1 MPAYAV
7 IGGQW
12 GDEGKGKI
20 IDYLASQAKIVARY
34 SGGNNAGHTV
44 INDKGKFAFHLIPC
58 GIAWD
63 DVTNIIGNGVV
74 VDPNI
79 LIEEISKIKN
89 ANLPGKIL
97 ISNKSH
103 VVMPYHIELDRL
115 EEMSRG
121 NTSIGT
127 TGRGIGPAYVDKVA
141 RSGIR
146 MEEILTPLVLQK
158 KLSEIVEN
166 KNKII
171 QKIYNSTPI
180 SLENTTN
187 SIFRWNR
194 ELSTYIGDIDKVLDK
209 SLKNNEKI
217 ILEGAQGSL
226 LDIDHGTYP
235 YVTSS
240 SPTIGGAITGLGISP
255 GKIKSSIGIY
265 KAYCTRVGSGP
276 FPTEIIG
283 KIGDK
288 IRQEAGE
295 FGTTTGRGRRIGW
308 FDAVAGKF
316 SKKINGFDSIIITR
330 LDTLD
335 TWDEINVCVKYEF
348 EGKEIDDFPINHE
361 ILSKCKPIYETF
373 TGWKSSTFGMK
384 KFSDL
389 PTEAK
394 NYLSFIEKT
403 LSSKISLISTGPK
416 REEVIE
422 IDNPIK
428 DS

>member
-20 IDYLASQAKIVARY
+20 IDYLARKASVVARY

-44 INDKGKFAFHLIPC
+44 INDQGKFAFHLVPC
-58 GIAWD
+58 GIAWEN
-63 DVTNIIGNGVV
+63 VMNVIGNGVV

-79 LIEEISKIKN
+79 LIDEITKIKK

-103 VVMPYHIELDRL
+103 VVMPYHIELDQL
-115 EEMSRG
+115 EERSRG

-146 MEEILTPLVLQK
+146 MDELLYPLKLQE
-158 KLSEIVEN
+158 KLSEIIEV
-166 KNKII
+166 KNNII
-171 QKIYNSTPI
+171 QKIYNGNPV
-180 SLENTTN
+180 SLENTVN
-187 SIFRWNR
+187 SIFRWNNF
-194 ELSTYIGDIDKVLDK
+194 LSPYIDEINHLFEKTLNQDK
-209 SLKNNEKI
+209 NI

-240 SPTIGGAITGLGISP
+240 NSTIGGAITGLGIP
-255 GKIKSSIGIY
+255 PKKITRNIGIY
-265 KAYCTRVGSGP
+265 KAYCTRVGSGA
-276 FPTEIIG
+276 FPTEIKG
-283 KIGDK
+283 KIGEK
-288 IRQEAGE
+288 IRQQAGE

-308 FDAVAGKF
+308 FDSVAAKF
-316 SKKINGFDSIIITR
+316 SSNINGFNSIVITR

-335 TWDEINVCVKYEF
+335 SWKEIKICTKYELD
-348 EGKEIDDFPINHE
+348 GKIIENFPVDHE
-361 ILSKCKPIYETF
+361 KLSQCKPIYETLE
-373 TGWKSSTFGMK
+373 GWNSSTFGISEYSKLPLKAK
-384 KFSDL
+384 K
-389 PTEAK
+389 
-394 NYLSFIEKT
+394 YLSFIEKK
-403 LSSKISLISTGPK
+403 LNIPINLISTGPK
-416 REEVIE
+416 REEI
-422 IDNPIK
+422 IAIK
-428 DS
+428 DPIP